1 MYIMKQ
7 VMVIPARVTH
17 VCFRTL
23 LVVIVIVLS
32 QADGA
37 AYSQEHSFPVSS
49 YRISRQN
56 MIRDP
61 SGRPYVRADDF
72 CRAIEAQY
80 DLNRKRAR
88 AHLRKGQNLL
98 RLDLRFEHHRSTQ
111 GVFNNQRVDL
121 GLPIIYRQDALWL
134 PLDPV
139 AGLFGL
145 ETGEKRSSKREIE
158 IDERLDEQ
166 PESDEYQVLNPTEGY
181 SARFKH
187 YIETHETPTARKPHA
202 RWIGFQI
209 GLVNLHPH
217 IRDLSLDREWCFS
230 GAILIRDS
238 RRFAMELRYDDFSSD
253 QRTPFLGEEADVSI
267 KMKGY
272 TASFLYYFP
281 GNKWRYYLGA
291 GYGKKKVTVDYTSQT
306 RSFSRRPEIGTWEL
320 KVGCDYFIRPWWST
334 SLEIRGIYGSELI
347 DDIGPIFVKL
357 DGIYIGLH
365 QTLHF

>member
-1 MYIMKQ
+1 MLLIMT
-7 VMVIPARVTH
+7 VA
-17 VCFRTL
+17 
-23 LVVIVIVLS
+23 VLC
-32 QADGA
+32 QTGHAV
-37 AYSQEHSFPVSS
+37 YSQEHSAPSPG
-49 YRISRQN
+49 YRIYRQDI
-56 MIRDP
+56 IRDP

-72 CRAIEAQY
+72 CRAIEARY

-98 RLDLRFEHHRSTQ
+98 RLDLRFEHHRPTQ
-111 GVFNNQRVDL
+111 GVFNNQLIDL

-145 ETGEKRSSKREIE
+145 ETGEKRSRKL
-158 IDERLDEQ
+158 ERQLDESVEE
-166 PESDEYQVLNPTEGY
+166 PSEDDEYQVLNPTEGY
-181 SARFKH
+181 SARFKRF
-187 YIETHETPTARKPHA
+187 IETHETPTARKPHS

-230 GAILIRDS
+230 GAILIRDPP
-238 RRFAMELRYDDFSSD
+238 RFAMELRYDDFSSD

-291 GYGKKKVTVDYTSQT
+291 GYGKKKVTVDYASQT
-306 RSFSRRPEIGTWEL
+306 RTFSRRPEIGTWEL
-320 KVGCDYFIRPWWST
+320 KVGCDYFIRGGRRASKSEGYT
-334 SLEIRGIYGSELI
+334 EASLSRISVRSS
-347 DDIGPIFVKL
+347 
-357 DGIYIGLH
+357 
-365 QTLHF
+365 